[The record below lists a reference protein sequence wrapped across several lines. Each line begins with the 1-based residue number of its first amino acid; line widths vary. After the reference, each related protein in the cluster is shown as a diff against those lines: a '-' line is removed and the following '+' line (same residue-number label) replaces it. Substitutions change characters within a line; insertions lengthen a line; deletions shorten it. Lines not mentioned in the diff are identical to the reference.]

1 MGSIEERNMERV
13 RHWVWTWNND
23 VMRMVDECYAED
35 CEVSDM
41 LRNRTFHGREELRLI
56 EKQMIALDASRS
68 MTITRMV
75 PSGDTVAVEVDASW
89 DGGNTIDKGCVF
101 LTFNDAGLIISDH
114 SYSRDSAGAAEND
127 PRTDAD

>member
-23 VMRMVDECYAED
+23 VMRMVDECYAEN

-56 EKQMIALDASRS
+56 EKQMMALDASRK

-75 PSGDTVAVEVDASW
+75 ASGDTVAVEVDASW
-89 DGGNTIDKGCVF
+89 DGGDTIDKGCVF
-101 LTFNDAGLIISDH
+101 LTFDDAGMIVSDH

-127 PRTDAD
+127 PRNNAD

>member
-23 VMRMVDECYAED
+23 VMRMVDECYAEN

-41 LRNRTFHGREELRLI
+41 LRNRTFHGRKELRLI
-56 EKQMIALDASRS
+56 EKQMIALDASRN

-89 DGGNTIDKGCVF
+89 DGGKTIDKGCVF

-127 PRTDAD
+127 PRNDAD

>member
-1 MGSIEERNMERV
+1 MSSEEDKNMERV
-13 RHWVWTWNND
+13 KHWEWTWNND

-56 EKQMIALDASRS
+56 EKQMMEIDATRK

-75 PSGDTVAVEVDASW
+75 ASGDTVAVEADASW
-89 DGGNTIDKGCVF
+89 GGGESVVKSSVF
-101 LTFNDAGLIISDH
+101 LTFNNDGLIVTDH
-114 SYSRDSAGAAEND
+114 SYGGDPNGAAEHD
-127 PRTDAD
+127 PRD

>member
-13 RHWVWTWNND
+13 HHWVWTWNND

-56 EKQMIALDASRS
+56 EKQMIALDGSRK
-68 MTITRMV
+68 MTVTRMV
-75 PSGDTVAVEVDASW
+75 ASGDTVAVEVDASW

-101 LTFNDAGLIISDH
+101 LTFDDAGLIVTDH

-127 PRTDAD
+127 PRNDAD